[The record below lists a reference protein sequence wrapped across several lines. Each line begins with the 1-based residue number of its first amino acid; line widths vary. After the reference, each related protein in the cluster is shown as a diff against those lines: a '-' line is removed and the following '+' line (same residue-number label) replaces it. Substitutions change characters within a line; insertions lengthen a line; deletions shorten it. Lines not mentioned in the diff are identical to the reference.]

1 MVVAGSPD
9 QGNQVGISLERQALK
24 GKAHSKLDFLLLEI
38 IRARTHSEGFQETDG
53 HLRRRAGLRG
63 WAGLWWRALLGRRRA
78 VWWWRARLI
87 KGSKWASVSNVRHSG

>member
-1 MVVAGSPD
+1 MWWWRACLIKGTKWASLQMFRT
-9 QGNQVGISLERQALK
+9 QGETYSEQHEHFWYHK
-24 GKAHSKLDFLLLEI
+24 SKNPTQ
-38 IRARTHSEGFQETDG
+38 RAVNRLM

-87 KGSKWASVSNVRHSG
+87 KGSKWASV